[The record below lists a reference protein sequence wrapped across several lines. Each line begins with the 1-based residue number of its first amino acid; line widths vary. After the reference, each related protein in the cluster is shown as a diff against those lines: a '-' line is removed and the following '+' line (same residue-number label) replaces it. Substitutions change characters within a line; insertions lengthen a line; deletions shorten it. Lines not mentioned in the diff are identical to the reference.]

1 MTDSDEALLVVTDLS
16 VDYAGFTALKGVS
29 MDVQSGEVVAVFGA
43 NGAGK
48 SSLGRAIVRLVQP
61 NDGRIYFE
69 GEDLSTQKPF
79 ELRHLGLVYL
89 PEGRGIFP
97 SLSVSDNLKMSV
109 RWLKTKSAREKG
121 IERVQDLFP
130 ILGRRSNQ
138 LAGSLS
144 GGEQQMLSLARALA
158 VWPKLIVADEV
169 SLGLAPLVVDEV
181 FAQLERARELGVSIL
196 LIEQFVH
203 RALSVADR
211 VVVLDRGIV
220 AWSGPSDRVEA
231 DEILARYVGSNA

>member
-1 MTDSDEALLVVTDLS
+1 METDRKELLVIKNLS
-16 VDYAGFTALKGVS
+16 VGYNSLMALRDVS
-29 MDVQSGEVVAVFGA
+29 MDVRQGELVAVFGA

-48 SSLGRAIVRLVQP
+48 SSLGRAIVRLVEP
-61 NDGRIYFE
+61 TEGAVFFN
-69 GEDLSTQKPF
+69 GEDLSRRKSF

-97 SLSVSDNLKMSV
+97 TLSVSDNLKMSV
-109 RWLKTKSAREKG
+109 RWLKDKSERG
-121 IERVQDLFP
+121 SSVERVESLFP
-130 ILGRRSNQ
+130 ILGKRSNQ

-158 VWPKLIVADEV
+158 VWPKLVIADEV

-181 FAQLERARELGVSIL
+181 FEQLEHARQFGVSVL

-203 RALSVADR
+203 RALGLADR
-211 VVVLDRGIV
+211 VVVLDRGRV
-220 AWSGPSDRVEA
+220 AWAGTSDGIEA
-231 DEILARYVGSNA
+231 DAILARYVGSDG